1 MANAISASRTIAHSQ
16 NMRSGTNPSPLLG
29 EAKSSRRLVTRSGGE
44 GKVVSIQTSST
55 TSWSPFSKGEGNL
68 NHCSPL
74 HASSPLLGEGTRSGG
89 EGKVVSIQTSS
100 TTSWST
106 PARFA
111 PGICNLLQRR
121 RQVKPLFP
129 IPYRTIAH
137 SQISGASV
145 AIEREAD
152 SFLPLPAPRS
162 PFHILYQG
170 GLLKRRQSEVKSRTF
185 ILARP
190 GACRRQNDRK
200 FIKNFG
206 GK

>member
-29 EAKSSRRLVTRSGGE
+29 EAKSSRRLV
-44 GKVVSIQTSST
+44 
-55 TSWSPFSKGEGNL
+55 
-68 NHCSPL
+68 
-74 HASSPLLGEGTRSGG
+74 TRSGG